1 MPSDPKETKVCEE
14 EYAVFTLLVQLC
26 GLPVEF
32 V

>member
-1 MPSDPKETKVCEE
+1 MPSDSKETKVCEE
-14 EYAVFTLLVQLC
+14 EYEAFTLLVQLC